1 MSKRFIN
8 DPYSRFSNKDKD
20 YVSAKINFDKSISI
34 DFFSIVLSG
43 DINKLNQYIGNKGN
57 IINLLN
63 EDGVNA
69 LHIILNTDLS
79 ELTKLNV
86 IKYLLSKKILIE
98 VKNKMGETPLS
109 IATKNNYKN
118 IIIELIKAGAN
129 IQNEDSLG
137 ITPLHYLARGLIV
150 ECEKSYIENI
160 IDDPKPKHDKKV
172 ISELALSIK
181 KFYNENLLKSWSS
194 DLNNI
199 MNIGGVGPQ
208 YNQRLISYFKHI
220 ESAVL
225 KVLENDD
232 ILNQH
237 SVSIA
242 NDIKKI
248 ALDIT
253 LSDEEKKYQ
262 LEKVRTD
269 YYNKVYKVIKSFD
282 YKFDVNIDLTPTYH
296 IDNDGLF
303 LANKDGAYSNHPKDA
318 AAPFNYGPK
327 DNTTYYK
334 VNGEATLNQ
343 QLKENENRNNEN
355 LIILKNDLL
364 TNFNKLNEELGIGI
378 KNSGDKLAE
387 FILTARFNREIW
399 RFNEFIKNNRKGG
412 WIIFNPANS
421 LNQNNDDF
429 DVKRQDESGILKN
442 PNGFGPGS
450 KFHRNY
456 FMEYGAGPPA
466 APFNIDVQT
475 DHTNNNQFNEHILTK
490 YTIGNNRHELNEEI
504 TIDLTNFN
512 WRHGFGAN
520 GNHGQHP
527 SITLGIHNK
536 TTRTTTYI
544 SKDYVYNGN
553 DSNWAQDDSLDGG
566 TQHSLFSWN
575 EYSIYAIGPGA
586 PPVTRNFNGTPLPL
600 QIQGRGRNVPLFLN
614 KLLKFK
620 IKKNDDNSLNLI
632 LEYVGINGQNIEEQ
646 RSYNFGNGQ
655 FTIGFDII
663 NIDGTGWNNPNIVL
677 GPSKRQTFYFDLT
690 DSVFTAN
697 NPINLLDIRSNIDN
711 RYFNFFDGHNLVG
724 LAQRLFI
731 LTPLFTVIDSIKTNS
746 DALKTIIQD
755 LINDNLVI
763 NPNVDVQINLFIWKF
778 YNFYIRY
785 FKMLTQYY
793 QEDIRNTINATIIEG
808 LLSEA
813 PYRSEQDQLY
823 NQLFNNLNSNK
834 SVLNDIDTE
843 INSLGQNINNILG
856 IIERFITITNENIS
870 TSQIYE
876 YFNKNNETF
885 ELVNDMTINLDDFK
899 NMKDFVN
906 EIHFSGANNKK
917 LILGNPLPV
926 QEIADNLVK
935 SGQYFIKYNNI
946 ITYYVKVQV
955 IPDNNIGINFLVP
968 GGAPANNFTKVEYNP
983 RILKGYFYL
992 TRYRMIEE
1000 LILDL
1005 HFYNN
1010 PDFRPI
1016 YDKVEKYVKD
1026 NLGQIKPVMERPMI
1040 LSIIGDLID
1049 NYLISNVKKSVKD
1062 AVTKLVNQQI
1072 SPNMGTQPIPT
1083 NAIPFIVQSTNP
1095 TTGPGDVEIN
1105 YSAVDFDVEFGLNLG
1120 EQDELVE
1127 KALSKINTLTIDKL
1141 LNLSFGDMLLSNKVK
1156 QKYELGDENSSD
1168 IQQIFYPTDFL
1179 SSLNSEPKC
1188 TIYDTE
1194 IVTTLDN
1201 IKTPINLN
1209 HKDYYG
1215 NSPLYYAINSQNYL
1229 FAEMLIKKNARILN
1243 IQNKD
1248 EQNPF
1253 VYILDKIDGICNFFD
1268 KENNLLFEFNK
1279 YYTIG
1284 LKEDIIK
1291 IDNHRN
1297 IMQNIDKLVL
1307 LYLFL
1312 LNSSF
1317 FNEMYAKD
1325 YDLLKLLKELH
1336 EKFNLLSDDSN
1347 IQKDFNNIFINPLH
1361 KRHLNSA
1368 NSTSLEIQDR
1378 DLKFDVIINLQNE
1391 LNKKLLKKEKKKV
1404 MLQNKINNYTSIQTL
1419 LQPTDISYAT
1429 NIQENVNEI
1438 QNEINKMTPIM
1449 EDIQS
1454 KLNKITT
1461 DIAYPGNTNFGK
1473 QKMEFTDLFEQIFE
1487 ISKTYNSN
1495 KLKDF
1500 SYRPFLKA
1508 LYEVSQDKDY
1518 YNNTYFFHH
1527 LISKAICQFVNESK
1541 DIMNQ
1546 KLITSSQ
1553 LVPIKEKLHVII
1565 EIMKKT
1571 MYKKIFYK
1579 NNNIKNIDKN
1589 TELLNEFNRICF
1601 TVDIVVGNTFFKVL
1615 KRLIMTFIKT
1625 RYPVSNE
1632 NADDY
1637 LLFIK
1642 QKTDVILSRV
1652 DIYIQPNYNSTYKP
1666 SELTKK
1672 MVLLNGNYKSTKYEY
1687 STTDENTLF
1696 EHIPNIIKNNG
1707 FEEIESKEP
1716 IIRYIEKIFL
1726 PYFINYYR
1734 ICISR
1739 LSNVNN
1745 SYENYILNQYHNLNM
1760 FKLLLDNLFTQI
1772 NGTANIDEA
1781 NSLLQSI

>member
-1 MSKRFIN
+1 MYQNLVNNKVDLLAKMDAEILDVKTVIERTVGRANNFIDLVNRRFDYYKMYQYFNEQSK
-8 DPYSRFSNKDKD
+8 
-20 YVSAKINFDKSISI
+20 NFNLQNNI
-34 DFFSIVLSG
+34 DITSS
-43 DINKLNQYIGNKGN
+43 
-57 IINLLN
+57 LN
-63 EDGVNA
+63 ELGSNHFSGNDN
-69 LHIILNTDLS
+69 
-79 ELTKLNV
+79 
-86 IKYLLSKKILIE
+86 KILHQMAIYLRSRAP
-98 VKNKMGETPLS
+98 K
-109 IATKNNYKN
+109 IATA
-118 IIIELIKAGAN
+118 LATGAGAL
-129 IQNEDSLG
+129 IQLVLEQLG
-137 ITPLHYLARGLIV
+137 Y
-150 ECEKSYIENI
+150 ENI
-160 IDDPKPKHDKKV
+160 IPLIAPATVAAAGGVVNIATMKAV
-172 ISELALSIK
+172 IVDILVAIGGQTALLSPTINAIVIAPLGAFITASSRIIPFNLRSILVIATLATHLVPLYAVPLVPANVINEILIALS
-181 KFYNENLLKSWSS
+181 YH
-194 DLNNI
+194 
-199 MNIGGVGPQ
+199 
-208 YNQRLISYFKHI
+208 YFSK
-220 ESAVL
+220 
-225 KVLENDD
+225 
-232 ILNQH
+232 
-237 SVSIA
+237 
-242 NDIKKI
+242 
-248 ALDIT
+248 
-253 LSDEEKKYQ
+253 
-262 LEKVRTD
+262 
-269 YYNKVYKVIKSFD
+269 
-282 YKFDVNIDLTPTYH
+282 
-296 IDNDGLF
+296 
-303 LANKDGAYSNHPKDA
+303 YSNILQNK
-318 AAPFNYGPK
+318 
-327 DNTTYYK
+327 
-334 VNGEATLNQ
+334 NQ
-343 QLKENENRNNEN
+343 
-355 LIILKNDLL
+355 NDLL
-364 TNFNKLNEELGIGI
+364 IQDRGIQFIDNAVIGG
-378 KNSGDKLAE
+378 SAE
-387 FILTARFNREIW
+387 
-399 RFNEFIKNNRKGG
+399 
-412 WIIFNPANS
+412 
-421 LNQNNDDF
+421 NQNF
-429 DVKRQDESGILKN
+429 TDV
-442 PNGFGPGS
+442 
-450 KFHRNY
+450 
-456 FMEYGAGPPA
+456 
-466 APFNIDVQT
+466 V
-475 DHTNNNQFNEHILTK
+475 
-490 YTIGNNRHELNEEI
+490 
-504 TIDLTNFN
+504 
-512 WRHGFGAN
+512 
-520 GNHGQHP
+520 
-527 SITLGIHNK
+527 
-536 TTRTTTYI
+536 
-544 SKDYVYNGN
+544 
-553 DSNWAQDDSLDGG
+553 
-566 TQHSLFSWN
+566 
-575 EYSIYAIGPGA
+575 
-586 PPVTRNFNGTPLPL
+586 
-600 QIQGRGRNVPLFLN
+600 
-614 KLLKFK
+614 
-620 IKKNDDNSLNLI
+620 
-632 LEYVGINGQNIEEQ
+632 
-646 RSYNFGNGQ
+646 
-655 FTIGFDII
+655 
-663 NIDGTGWNNPNIVL
+663 
-677 GPSKRQTFYFDLT
+677 
-690 DSVFTAN
+690 
-697 NPINLLDIRSNIDN
+697 
-711 RYFNFFDGHNLVG
+711 
-724 LAQRLFI
+724 
-731 LTPLFTVIDSIKTNS
+731 
-746 DALKTIIQD
+746 
-755 LINDNLVI
+755 
-763 NPNVDVQINLFIWKF
+763 
-778 YNFYIRY
+778 
-785 FKMLTQYY
+785 
-793 QEDIRNTINATIIEG
+793 
-808 LLSEA
+808 
-813 PYRSEQDQLY
+813 
-823 NQLFNNLNSNK
+823 
-834 SVLNDIDTE
+834 
-843 INSLGQNINNILG
+843 
-856 IIERFITITNENIS
+856 
-870 TSQIYE
+870 
-876 YFNKNNETF
+876 
-885 ELVNDMTINLDDFK
+885 
-899 NMKDFVN
+899 
-906 EIHFSGANNKK
+906 
-917 LILGNPLPV
+917 
-926 QEIADNLVK
+926 
-935 SGQYFIKYNNI
+935 
-946 ITYYVKVQV
+946 
-955 IPDNNIGINFLVP
+955 
-968 GGAPANNFTKVEYNP
+968 YNP

-1005 HFYNN
+1005 HVNN
-1010 PDFRPI
+1010 TQQFTLI

-1083 NAIPFIVQSTNP
+1083 NMIPFIVQSTNP
-1095 TTGPGDVEIN
+1095 TIGHGDVEIN

-1156 QKYELGDENSSD
+1156 QKYEIGDENSSD

-1201 IKTPINLN
+1201 IKIPINLN

-1243 IQNKD
+1243 IKNKD

-1279 YYTIG
+1279 YYTMG

-1336 EKFNLLSDDSN
+1336 ENFNLLSDDSN

-1391 LNKKLLKKEKKKV
+1391 LKKKLLKKEKKKV

-1546 KLITSSQ
+1546 KMITTSQ

-1642 QKTDVILSRV
+1642 KKTDVILSRV

-1687 STTDENTLF
+1687 STTDENKLF

-1707 FEEIESKEP
+1707 FEEIDEKEP
-1716 IIRYIEKIFL
+1716 IIHYIEKIFL

-1772 NGTANIDEA
+1772 DGTANIDEA